1 MNEFSYLY
9 VLSEMFNIFELSGG
23 ACMSLYLE
31 INFTSGQELDHIKK
45 KAIMRNPRELARN
58 SCAIGGGSLGYI
70 TLFPLTST
78 AFFSLYLDLSSLLPI
93 PFLLV

>member
-70 TLFPLTST
+70 TLSSYQHCLL
-78 AFFSLYLDLSSLLPI
+78 SLYLDLSSLLPI